1 MLSLQSKVLLVF
13 SLLAIGLAA
22 PGAADAAVQASAG
35 TTLSKVERTL
45 LQVMNEAR
53 TARGLPRLR
62 VDTRLQKA
70 ARAHSR
76 DMIRRG
82 YFAHG
87 AFGRRLDRF
96 GVRGSIMAENLA
108 ASTGRQL
115 RVRQIVR
122 QWLRSPGHRAN
133 LLGPSF
139 RRVGIGAV
147 PGRLPGMGRVRV
159 ITADFA
165 GG

>member
-1 MLSLQSKVLLVF
+1 M
-13 SLLAIGLAA
+13 
-22 PGAADAAVQASAG
+22 
-35 TTLSKVERTL
+35 TRVERTL

-62 VDTRLQKA
+62 VDSRLQKA

-87 AFGRRLDRF
+87 AFGRRLDRY
-96 GVRGSIMAENLA
+96 GVRGRVMGENLA
-108 ASTGRQL
+108 AATGRGV

-133 LLGPSF
+133 LLGSSF
-139 RRVGIGAV
+139 SRVGVAAV
-147 PGRLPGMGRVRV
+147 PGRLPGFGKVRV

-165 GG
+165 G